1 MISFCS
7 GFRHGEKKRKDPASQ
22 SVFQTQRV
30 HLFPFRTQK
39 LSFAVLTILAWRR
52 AGKISHSRQRRIKY
66 SGISKRDSRRTE
78 KSGKPIS
85 PEMRRRRH
93 SLKTVRRA
101 TLAFLI
107 ALYPTFLLS
116 SCRSIPTEHGVI
128 FIPPQLSRYE
138 HLTVNQVVAGSSPAG
153 GAILI
158 GQKCNLCQKALFYK
172 AFSVFQGKFFDL
184 LFFAT
189 FSEPSGLEPTTFSH
203 I

>member
-1 MISFCS
+1 MHHQSNVASMRQELIDHTLS
-7 GFRHGEKKRKDPASQ
+7 RHDKPDGRIRRILLAKTRSVWLGSESPEVHQK
-22 SVFQTQRV
+22 SVFLTQRV

-39 LSFAVLTILAWRR
+39 LSFAVPTILAWRR

-128 FIPPQLSRYE
+128 FIPP
-138 HLTVNQVVAGSSPAG
+138 
-153 GAILI
+153 
-158 GQKCNLCQKALFYK
+158 
-172 AFSVFQGKFFDL
+172 
-184 LFFAT
+184 
-189 FSEPSGLEPTTFSH
+189 
-203 I
+203 